1 MDLAPLVTELAI
13 DFTDLYLEIGE
24 TRVWAPPVPVD
35 LGLLC
40 MELFPDDVD
49 GDNYYEVMTK
59 HLETRPMITFEWQ
72 EDNTAAFRS
81 TIDLFTIEDR
91 TYATVSPDEAAAQE
105 WEAFAAF
112 ENYSDEAL
120 APFFID
126 LMRDNGTR
134 LGLDLMSTLPTWVE
148 TKLLAPI
155 TIMMGWRAY
164 LDWDEGRSSGAWA
177 ATAEYLPSDLQRF
190 PRLVTA
196 ARDVTKSNGTTAREE
211 FLASYVAATYDGL
224 VRRR

>member
-1 MDLAPLVTELAI
+1 MDLGPLATELKV

-35 LGLLC
+35 MGLLC
-40 MELFPDDVD
+40 VELYPDDLD
-49 GDNYYEVMTK
+49 GDTAYKVMSST
-59 HLETRPMITFEWQ
+59 LSMRPLITFEWQ
-72 EDNTAAFRS
+72 EDNTDAFRS
-81 TIDLFTIEDR
+81 TLDLFTLEDR
-91 TYATVSPDEAAAQE
+91 TFVTISPDDAAGQE
-105 WEAFAAF
+105 WEAFAAM
-112 ENYSDEAL
+112 ENFTDEAL

-126 LMRDNGTR
+126 LLRDNGSR

-164 LDWDEGRSSGAWA
+164 LDWDEGRSRGAWEA
-177 ATAEYLPSDLQRF
+177 AAEYLPSDLQRF
-190 PRLVTA
+190 PRLITA
-196 ARDVTKSNGTTAREE
+196 AREVTQSGGKQAREE

>member
-1 MDLAPLVTELAI
+1 MDLAPLATELSM
-13 DFTDLYLEIGE
+13 DFADLYLEIGE

-35 LGLLC
+35 VGLLC
-40 MELFPDDVD
+40 IELYPDEVD
-49 GDNYYEVMTK
+49 GDNHYKVMGE
-59 HLETRPMITFEWQ
+59 HLGLRPLITFEWQ

-81 TIDLFTIEDR
+81 TIDLFTLEDR
-91 TYATVSPDEAAAQE
+91 TYVTVSPDAAADQE

-112 ENYSDEAL
+112 ENFSDEAL

-164 LDWDEGRSSGAWA
+164 LDWDEGRSRGAWEA
-177 ATAEYLPSDLQRF
+177 AAEYLPSDLQRF

-196 ARDVTKSNGTTAREE
+196 ARDVTTSGAKAAREE

>member
-1 MDLAPLVTELAI
+1 MDLAPLATELAV

-24 TRVWAPPVPVD
+24 TRVLAPPVPVD

-40 MELFPDDVD
+40 LELYPDQIE
-49 GDNYYEVMTK
+49 GDEHYVFMSQV
-59 HLETRPMITFEWQ
+59 LALRPMITFEWQ
-72 EDNTAAFRS
+72 EDNAPTFRS
-81 TIDLFTIEDR
+81 TIDLFPLGDR
-91 TYATVSPDEAAAQE
+91 IYATISPDDAAGQE

-164 LDWDEGRSSGAWA
+164 LDWDEGRSRGAWEA
-177 ATAEYLPSDLQRF
+177 VAEYLPTDLQRF

-196 ARDVTKSNGTTAREE
+196 ARDVTTSQGSAAREE